1 MSTGHRADVVT
12 VALDLHSGVFGSKTT
27 KQSTHVAYVKSTVTS
42 DPLGQCRPTH
52 RRVTT
57 LTFQQLSLTSVH
69 KSTDYTDQTTQV
81 IILILLLN
89 GSCLLDTIRFV

>member
-1 MSTGHRADVVT
+1 MT

-27 KQSTHVAYVKSTVTS
+27 KQSKHVAYVKSTVTS
-42 DPLGQCRPTH
+42 DLPGQCRPTH
-52 RRVTT
+52 RGVTT

-81 IILILLLN
+81 IICILLLN
-89 GSCLLDTIRFV
+89 GLCLLDMISFI